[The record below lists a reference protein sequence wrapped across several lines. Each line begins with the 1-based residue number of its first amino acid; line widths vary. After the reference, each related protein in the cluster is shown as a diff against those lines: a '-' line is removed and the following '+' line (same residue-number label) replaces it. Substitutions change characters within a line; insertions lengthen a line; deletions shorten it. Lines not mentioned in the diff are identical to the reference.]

1 MSEDNNCELPNK
13 SENNNIASKIFWGLL
28 LILIGGIALAGNF
41 NLIKVEWGSLWR
53 LWPLFII
60 VAGLSIL
67 SFKNIIWNIISVILA
82 VLTVCAIGWIL
93 IGSVNTLGIGYL
105 QTYNETIKIK
115 SEEVKSAVIFLDTEA
130 SEIDISTT
138 DQLAVVDANL
148 SSNYAT
154 MKQSSSVDGFIQTV
168 NLSMQTDNNWFV
180 GNMQNHWD
188 IKLSRVLPISLM
200 IDYGA
205 CDADINL
212 SEAKL
217 NEVNIKG
224 GASNLLLKLGDKQS
238 IADINIDLGVSSVK
252 IQIPKKIGVKL
263 YLDGGLNA
271 KDLTDLKQI
280 DGETYESENYDGF
293 EKKIN
298 INAKIGVSSFT
309 IERY

>member
-67 SFKNIIWNIISVILA
+67 SFKNIIWNIISVILS

-168 NLSMQTDNNWFV
+168 NLSTQTDNNWFV

-188 IKLSRVLPISLM
+188 IKLSRVLPISLR

-271 KDLTDLKQI
+271 KDLADLKQI